1 MEPRAYADEGGA
13 VQAGASPEEQGA
25 AAGEGATADANGSSG
40 TGGDAKVEDG
50 TAAPEGSGQFQQE
63 LPLSG
68 GTTGGQQGS
77 GAPATAARPPQTT
90 ADDHVTGDMPLS
102 DGPSAAKA
110 GTIVVDGVKY
120 VVNADGVT
128 ATVAGWHDA
137 SAPAGDLA
145 IVAKVVSGADTYLV
159 TSVADEA
166 FKGCADL
173 RTVALPDSLENM
185 GKDAFAECP
194 SFESFAVG
202 ERNEAFAAFDGM
214 LFDAPLETLVRCP
227 EGKRGTALLPDTAK
241 TVSEGAFDGCAQLA
255 VIEAGP
261 DNQAFATVDNI
272 LYSKDRATLLHA
284 PARTVAA
291 ALAVETKTV
300 AAGSFAQCDGLAS
313 LLSLGAVETVEGGAF
328 SFEAFANVTVALAAG
343 ADYDARKAVWER
355 AGFSMF
361 EEPADPGTV
370 QTPAPGQGG
379 FAFEL
384 LEDYTLAVS
393 WSGGSGDPD
402 ANLAIPTSG
411 QVNGVS
417 YRVSAIAPGG
427 FAGIERLTNVQIR
440 APITAVGD
448 DAFAGC
454 ANLSSVTL
462 EEGVSSLGA
471 GAFAGTAVESVAIP
485 ASISFVGE
493 RAFSDCSALSR
504 ILTFSNA
511 ADVASD
517 VLAGCS
523 GVSVYSPVA
532 PDEAYPWNIGLPA
545 ADNHRCAYGLS
556 FASDPLVLAV
566 GESADLFAGGTCE
579 VPQGCELAY
588 SYPATPLSVDNGQAT
603 GKKPGTSEVTATLSL
618 DGIELARATRTV
630 EVREAAVEE
639 PEGEEP
645 STADEFA
652 EGAEGESM
660 PQDHPDINDE
670 RSLTELAVVPHINE
684 TVPLLASDTFT
695 VTFGLEY
702 GSIDG
707 KQESVVV
714 LVNAGDKVSAPASA
728 PTKEGYIFT
737 GWYKDGLLA
746 EKWDFDN
753 DTVNANTIIYAG
765 WELSGE
771 GTFYSAD
778 KKLRFKVIEEG
789 DAANAGSARVIRNDL
804 GDRTAISGDLVIPES
819 VTNEDTSIA
828 YAVTEIG
835 SSVDGETTG
844 VFRGFG
850 NLTSVSI
857 PGTVTAIGRHAFRD
871 CAKLA
876 DVNVAPENS
885 LRVINP
891 YAFQSCTKLEAFEL
905 GESSVLEKIR
915 TNAFGGSGLRF
926 FAVPSSVTE
935 IELNAF
941 IECIQLTT
949 VVFQP
954 DSVLETIGTGAFAH
968 TGISSIDLPASVKTL
983 GNFVFLDCI
992 SLASVICFSAPTLG
1006 INLFGTASNGTVYLP
1021 YGTVGGKT
1029 YDQRKADWRAA
1040 GAPKV
1045 AMSEYKQIT
1054 FDPLKGTFNDS
1065 SEPFSV
1071 FVTVGEKLIEPLP
1084 APGKEGF
1091 TFTGWYEDT
1100 STYEKAW
1107 DFDSDTVVKSTTL
1120 YAGWKVD
1127 SSSKTFYR
1135 GSEGKELRFQVIE
1148 EGDAESAGSV
1158 RIIRNDHGDY
1168 KAISGDLVIPST
1180 VEDDGVVYRVVEV
1193 GNPLDSGTTSVFQGC
1208 SNLTSVFI
1216 PNTISVISGNAFCD
1230 CTRLSSIT
1238 FEEGSSLDTIGRGS
1252 LARTALIALT
1262 IPASV
1267 SVIEREA
1274 ALDCA
1279 KLTSLTF
1286 ENGSILERI
1295 GMNAFKNTKINSVD
1309 IPDRVKVLD
1318 RSAFADCSELSSVSL
1333 PASLEAVGMLV
1344 FGNCPLKTVCAQ
1356 GTADGIDAIAFDE
1369 NTKANATVC
1378 LPATSLDGK
1387 TFEELK
1393 ASWGPDGYGFNNIVA
1408 SSGVLPTK
1416 DDPGNSD
1423 PSKASWS
1430 FADGT
1435 LTIEGSGTIADLGWT
1450 FDKEERL
1457 TQHWGPLRGAV
1468 EKIVVSDS
1476 LAGVDGSMSSWFQ
1489 TMPNLVD
1496 ISEARVLPGA
1506 ENVRNLFLECSALK
1520 EVPEGFALPAE
1531 VQDVEG
1537 MFGGCGSLERVWEGF
1552 ELPGPSDGCTGVT
1565 NATYLFLNDSSLQA
1579 VPFLLPGSL
1588 QTAKR
1593 MFDGCTSLASLPEGF
1608 EIPKSV
1614 TEAHKMFFNCP
1625 SLVRLPDSFDMP
1637 KKPTMYP
1644 QNIFQ
1649 VDGNRLPMYYG
1660 GGKPNVVDYP
1670 WDQANRTLV
1679 TPDDRPDG
1687 AHAVSLNV
1695 KAAGESGPGAYWTTA
1710 YTDAGG
1716 VLAEPGYAP
1725 TRAGHVFTL
1734 WYADEAC
1741 TQRADF
1747 SQPFTGDTTLYGV
1760 LAPGTESGT
1769 LPTTDGID
1777 SAFWS
1782 LTSDGALYIR
1792 GAGSIKDFGWNIDEG
1807 NFATEHWGPY
1817 RSDVVKVSMSPSLSV
1832 QGNPYCWF
1840 TYMDKL
1846 VDVSELV
1853 VPRGTSYPY
1862 RWFMGCTSLETLPEN
1877 FTLES
1882 VDWVACMFQDCSSL
1896 KSLPSGF
1903 RLSPNTQRA
1912 EFLFYGCSSLSSLPE
1927 GFVIPSTVRNARRI
1941 FSDCPSLNTLPQGF
1955 TMPDIDKNDVPFY
1968 CDVPVGNPLVP
1979 VYYTGSDPSVVNYDW
1994 VSQNREL
2001 IRITAGSTFEQQSAD
2016 GTWFKYTVIEGSV
2029 NGLPAVSVAKIDN
2042 VAKTLKGDIVVPE
2055 TVEFDGMTYA
2065 VASVAESG
2073 FANCDKITSVKLPAT
2088 VTTVNKL
2095 AFDFNVSLTNLPE
2108 MPGVRVIGTNAFRGC
2123 TAMREAVLPETL
2135 TTLGALAFEFSALE
2149 SVTIPAS
2156 VSTINYAPFGQC
2168 SSLKQLVVD
2177 SGNANYCVRNGA
2189 LCTTDGKTLIDAGA
2203 AQSFAPNGFYA
2214 IPEGVENIG
2223 QCAFKRLLWIKGL
2236 ALPRSC
2242 KSLGWQAIY
2251 NNENFED
2258 LICLSDSV
2266 TMVSGSFAFPQAP
2279 RVQCTAGM
2287 VDVFKTKGG
2296 LVNVAP
2302 FATGAPA
2309 TFALPHGLATT
2320 MEFASPLP
2328 ADLPIGVQLLWSN
2341 VDSDVAAI
2349 APTTASTPD
2358 KYAFTVTPKGTAGQ
2372 SCTAEANLVYTA
2384 GGTPVVLATSQM
2396 EISIANSHGALPTVS
2411 NPDNANEAVAGWSL
2425 DADGTLKVWSTE
2437 AIKDFE
2443 WTHDGEGF
2451 KNEHWGPVRNN
2462 VKSVD
2467 TTNVSDVYSMCCWFR
2482 EMPKLSDI
2490 ENFVIPENTKIVADV
2505 FTGDRAL
2512 AAIPETFKFPDG
2524 ATSVASCFNNCTSI
2538 TTLPGTFKLP
2548 SNVVEV
2554 GALFGSNPHFTFESL
2569 PKGFFPETV
2578 QNLEAFFY
2586 KWTSLTSL
2594 PSDFKLPRDAKN
2606 INSLFRDCASLE
2618 NLPSDFALPSKVESA
2633 VRSFYGCS
2641 SLKSVPGSLFRN
2653 ASSLGSMLQMF
2664 YGCTSLEY
2672 LPDDLSIPDSA
2683 TTARNMFNMCTSL
2696 KSVPAGFFGS
2706 AQLESANGTFSDC
2719 PSLVSLPEDFVM
2731 PTAKDSTSDLKNLF
2745 FVSPNYRVNEEKLPM
2760 HYGGSKDEVIKYNW
2774 GGIGRVL
2781 VRPQTG
2787 KPEVKAVTLN
2797 VKTAGESGP
2806 GSYWTTA
2813 YTDEA
2818 GKLVEPTYAP
2828 SRPGHVFTLWYADE
2842 ACTQRMDFSKPVA
2855 DQAQADG
2862 SGAYVLYGKL
2872 AAGSRGGTLPTTDG
2886 VGSAFW
2892 TLDDNGALYIRG
2904 AGTIANFMWNNLND
2918 LAKIESE
2925 HWGPYR
2931 DLIRSVHM
2939 SPSVDVSMG
2948 LGYWFYNCTSLTDLS
2963 EFFVPKSAS
2972 SLGGTFFQC
2981 SSLAALPESFAIPD
2995 WVTYLGSAF
3004 SKTGLCSLPAS
3015 FRLPSAKPVD
3025 CTNLFLGCE
3034 SLSSLPEGFALDI
3047 VVSDNADATSDIT
3060 GMFAECPS
3068 LTSLPASFD
3077 LPSGAKI
3084 RRPVFP
3090 VDLQEGQPR
3099 VPTCYLGSNSAVLNY
3114 DWASDNRTLVT
3125 DPADRGMFE
3134 VTYKLVNEDG
3144 TWTTR
3149 TTALTD
3155 SDGMAADPGTPQHE
3169 KYGFTGWCVDEDCL
3183 VPFDFSQPVD
3193 KATTLYGKWT
3203 VDGGAL
3209 PTTSDKGNTDP
3220 ALAGWTL
3227 GIDGTLSITCLRGQT
3242 IDDLHWGW
3250 EGQSS
3255 GHWSHLRASV
3265 RRIAMGDD
3273 VRAYH
3278 MNYWFKRMTSLE
3290 DASGVFVPEGSIGAY
3305 GLFYGCSA
3313 LKKVPASLTFPESA
3327 TNLGGMFQ
3335 NCTALEE
3342 VQEGFALPA
3351 ATEHSSLMFRGCT
3364 ALKSLP
3370 ESLALPKSVSRA
3382 SSMFNGCTQLESL
3395 PKDFMPAVD
3404 LTADPDVA
3412 YQLADADNMFYGC
3425 AALASLPEGFAVP
3438 ESVGNM
3444 DGMFANCSSLTVLPD
3459 SFDFPVA
3466 VAEAAEAMLPFQC
3479 KEETPTCF
3487 NGDVESA
3494 VMKYT
3499 KWADNKRTIQS
3510 GIPDGSVFVDYHLP
3524 DGEGVQKLWTRQ
3536 SVAKN
3541 FSIQGLAAPGRE
3553 GASFLGW
3560 YTDEGCTSKATFPL
3574 TVTGDTSLYA
3584 KYATTSGALPTVDA
3598 PDNDDPQVAGWSLSS
3613 DGTLS
3618 ITCDEGQ
3625 VIAELGWADKTNH
3638 VGHWGPVRSQVERV
3652 MMDEGVRTESMA
3664 YWFDGMSELFD
3675 VSEVFVPEETRSTR
3689 ALFRKCTKLVSIP
3702 DGLTLPGSVKDAG
3715 AMFEATA
3722 ISALP
3727 SSFTIPEG
3735 VETTSWMFSGCES
3748 LEALPAGFSLALTV
3762 TYSQRMFNGCTSL
3775 SSIPDGFRWYAHSDP
3790 SYMFNK
3796 CTSLASLPEGFTLPK
3811 GMTSIN
3817 AAFRDCS
3824 SLRSLP
3830 SGFSIPEGMTH
3841 ATELFKG
3848 CSSLQSLPEGFRMPS
3863 SLKWIKQI
3871 FYGCKSLC
3879 FLPSTLTF
3887 SNMSTEAVG
3896 LLNEAFLVPSGD
3908 PVPTYYSGSAS
3919 AVTPSEGYW
3928 GTQNRTLVT
3937 NSADLP
3943 TGTYKA
3949 TFKTKVFG
3957 DAEWTTWQTVLTD
3970 ASGNVADPL
3979 LSGKFGYAFDGWY
3992 TDPECKSESKFDFD
4006 VDKLSTDTELFGV
4019 YKLVVSYEVPT
4030 KAKVKLDATGKTT
4043 PVDVQMRSFTPVPLK
4058 VADVSCDA
4066 ANAASEI
4073 VSPSDIRDIAATILP
4088 EGAKRALPLGVG
4100 ESGTLSSLV
4109 LPAAQPGAPGV
4120 LNYSIGLDIPDA
4132 SVVKLWRDGWS
4143 TDLVLLKYTVEPAA

>member
-13 VQAGASPEEQGA
+13 VQEGVSAEEQGA

-40 TGGDAKVEDG
+40 TGGDAKGEDG
-50 TAAPEGSGQFQQE
+50 TDAPEGSGQFQQE

-145 IVAKVVSGADTYLV
+145 IVAKVVSGADAYLV

-194 SFESFAVG
+194 AFESFAVG

-370 QTPAPGQGG
+370 QSPAPGQGG

-511 ADVASD
+511 ADVAPD

-532 PDEAYPWNIGLPA
+532 SDEAYPWNIGLPA
-545 ADNHRCAYGLS
+545 AGNHRCAYGLS
-556 FASDPLVLAV
+556 FAPDPLVLAV

-579 VPQGCELAY
+579 VPQGCDLAY

-603 GKKPGTSEVTATLSL
+603 GKKPGTSEVSATLSL

-630 EVREAAVEE
+630 EVREAAEMEEVAISESGEPKAEFLGFGSLPMREDAQVYQTVPLGTGRSFEQQVASGQILKFTVIEEDQASKTGRVEVSRSDDPANE
-639 PEGEEP
+639 PTGALVIPATVSESGMTYKVAAAAAKAFNEAWRVTSLSFEEGSELAAMYGN
-645 STADEFA
+645 SFA
-652 EGAEGESM
+652 SM
-660 PQDHPDINDE
+660 PSCRTIDIPHTTTTLDYGVFAYDTSLRFASIPDSVTTLGAQMFKQCTMLESVELGSGTRQLREETFSDC
-670 RSLTELAVVPHINE
+670 RSLTTIRVKGTVASIDAAAFLGVATEGVTVYVPSE
-684 TVPLLASDTFT
+684 ASKAAWIAAASKAGYAFKEPIVQADTCT
-695 VTFGLEY
+695 VTFDAQGGCPLQQKTTVGK
-702 GSIDG
+702 GS
-707 KQESVVV
+707 
-714 LVNAGDKVSAPASA
+714 LVAEPGVPS
-728 PTKEGYIFT
+728 KEG
-737 GWYKDGLLA
+737 KSL
-746 EKWDFDN
+746 
-753 DTVNANTIIYAG
+753 AG
-765 WELSGE
+765 WFTDPGCQEATRWEFSNPVTADMTLYAKWIGE
-771 GTFYSAD
+771 VRD
-778 KKLRFKVIEEG
+778 
-789 DAANAGSARVIRNDL
+789 
-804 GDRTAISGDLVIPES
+804 GDLVYRMRPDGASLAVAAVDPAGFSGILAIEESHEFDGEILPVKEIAPLGFSASQVETVVVPGSVEVIGADAFRLSEKLRSVEFGRGGSLTLIASDAFRQCSALEGICIPSSVSKMGRNVFEKCTSLSAVEFEPGSSLSVLES
-819 VTNEDTSIA
+819 SAFSQCSSLETIDLPDHFSA
-828 YAVTEIG
+828 IG
-835 SSVDGETTG
+835 SSAFDRCTSLKTIELPKMLSYIGGSAFARCASLELIDLCTVET
-844 VFRGFG
+844 
-850 NLTSVSI
+850 
-857 PGTVTAIGRHAFRD
+857 IG
-871 CAKLA
+871 
-876 DVNVAPENS
+876 
-885 LRVINP
+885 P
-891 YAFQSCTKLEAFEL
+891 YAF
-905 GESSVLEKIR
+905 GES
-915 TNAFGGSGLRF
+915 GL
-926 FAVPSSVTE
+926 VSVT
-935 IELNAF
+935 
-941 IECIQLTT
+941 
-949 VVFQP
+949 
-954 DSVLETIGTGAFAH
+954 
-968 TGISSIDLPASVKTL
+968 LPASVTYL
-983 GNFVFLDCI
+983 GNKIFEKCPKLVHAVVEAPISSIPYDTFNASALTSI
-992 SLASVICFSAPTLG
+992 SL
-1006 INLFGTASNGTVYLP
+1006 
-1021 YGTVGGKT
+1021 
-1029 YDQRKADWRAA
+1029 
-1040 GAPKV
+1040 
-1045 AMSEYKQIT
+1045 
-1054 FDPLKGTFNDS
+1054 
-1065 SEPFSV
+1065 
-1071 FVTVGEKLIEPLP
+1071 
-1084 APGKEGF
+1084 
-1091 TFTGWYEDT
+1091 
-1100 STYEKAW
+1100 
-1107 DFDSDTVVKSTTL
+1107 
-1120 YAGWKVD
+1120 
-1127 SSSKTFYR
+1127 
-1135 GSEGKELRFQVIE
+1135 
-1148 EGDAESAGSV
+1148 
-1158 RIIRNDHGDY
+1158 
-1168 KAISGDLVIPST
+1168 PST
-1180 VEDDGVVYRVVEV
+1180 VKSIDAHAFRSCDSITTIYADGSLGDAGVAAA
-1193 GNPLDSGTTSVFQGC
+1193 F
-1208 SNLTSVFI
+1208 
-1216 PNTISVISGNAFCD
+1216 GNA
-1230 CTRLSSIT
+1230 
-1238 FEEGSSLDTIGRGS
+1238 
-1252 LARTALIALT
+1252 
-1262 IPASV
+1262 V
-1267 SVIEREA
+1267 
-1274 ALDCA
+1274 
-1279 KLTSLTF
+1279 
-1286 ENGSILERI
+1286 
-1295 GMNAFKNTKINSVD
+1295 
-1309 IPDRVKVLD
+1309 
-1318 RSAFADCSELSSVSL
+1318 
-1333 PASLEAVGMLV
+1333 
-1344 FGNCPLKTVCAQ
+1344 
-1356 GTADGIDAIAFDE
+1356 
-1369 NTKANATVC
+1369 KANATVI
-1378 LPATSLDGK
+1378 LPAVSADGSE
-1387 TFEELK
+1387 TFETMK
-1393 ASWGPDGYGFNNIVA
+1393 AAWLSYGFNKVVA
-1408 SSGVLPTK
+1408 SSGALPTK

-1423 PSKASWS
+1423 RSKASWS

-1489 TMPNLVD
+1489 TMPSLVD

-1565 NATYLFLNDSSLQA
+1565 NATYLFLNDSSLRS
-1579 VPFLLPGSL
+1579 VPFLLPDSL
-1588 QTAKR
+1588 QEAKR
-1593 MFDGCTSLASLPEGF
+1593 MFDGCTSLVSLPEGF
-1608 EIPKSV
+1608 EIPESV

-1649 VDGNRLPMYYG
+1649 VEGGRLPMYYG
-1660 GGKPNVVDYP
+1660 GGKPNVVGYP

-1679 TPDDRPDG
+1679 TPDDRLDA
-1687 AHAVSLNV
+1687 AHAVDLNV
-1695 KAAGESGPGAYWTTA
+1695 KVAGESGPGAYWTTA
-1710 YTDAGG
+1710 YTDADG

-1725 TRAGHVFTL
+1725 SRPGMVFTL

-1769 LPTTDGID
+1769 LPTVDGTD

-1782 LTSDGALYIR
+1782 FDDAGTLYIR
-1792 GAGSIKDFGWNIDEG
+1792 GAGTISIIGWGEESSASLRED
-1807 NFATEHWGPY
+1807 HWGPH
-1817 RSDVVKVSMSPSLSV
+1817 RADVVKVVMAPALHAARMSGWFAFMEKLADVSQIKIPSEVVTLRRTFQNCTALTVLPEGLSLPA
-1832 QGNPYCWF
+1832 N
-1840 TYMDKL
+1840 L
-1846 VDVSELV
+1846 VDAS
-1853 VPRGTSYPY
+1853 
-1862 RWFMGCTSLETLPEN
+1862 
-1877 FTLES
+1877 
-1882 VDWVACMFQDCSSL
+1882 CMFQGCSSL
-1896 KSLPSGF
+1896 KSLPESFVLGDKVETIQNMF
-1903 RLSPNTQRA
+1903 WA
-1912 EFLFYGCSSLSSLPE
+1912 CSSLASLPSD
-1927 GFVIPSTVRNARRI
+1927 FRI
-1941 FSDCPSLNTLPQGF
+1941 TDSVLHMSRAFAKCPSLTSLPRNFAISANVVPGSDEDAF
-1955 TMPDIDKNDVPFY
+1955 FCEVEPDQPFVPT
-1968 CDVPVGNPLVP
+1968 
-1979 VYYTGSDPSVVNYDW
+1979 YYAGSDPSVLEFDW
-1994 VSQNREL
+1994 ANQNREL

-2189 LCTTDGKTLIDAGA
+2189 LCTTDGKTLIDASA
-2203 AQSFAPNGFYA
+2203 AQAFAPNGFYA

-2328 ADLPIGVQLLWSN
+2328 ADLPIGVQLLWNS
-2341 VDSDVAAI
+2341 VDSSVATI

-2372 SCTAEANLVYTA
+2372 SCAAEANLVYTA

-2641 SLKSVPGSLFRN
+2641 SLKSVPGSLFKN
-2653 ASSLGSMLQMF
+2653 ASSLSSMLQMF

-2696 KSVPAGFFGS
+2696 KSIPAGFFGS

-2745 FVSPNYRVNEEKLPM
+2745 FVSPNYRVNGEKLPM

-2797 VKTAGESGP
+2797 VKTVGEAGP

-2813 YTDEA
+2813 YTDAE

-2842 ACTQRMDFSKPVA
+2842 ACTQRMDFSKLVA

-2892 TLDDNGALYIRG
+2892 TLDDNDALYIRG

-2948 LGYWFYNCTSLTDLS
+2948 LGYWFYNCISLTDLS

-3004 SKTGLCSLPAS
+3004 SKTGLRSLPAS

-3077 LPSGAKI
+3077 LTSGAKI

-3155 SDGMAADPGTPQHE
+3155 SDGMAADPGAPQHE
-3169 KYGFTGWCVDEDCL
+3169 RYGFTGWCVDEDCL

-3193 KATTLYGKWT
+3193 KATTLYGKHVKHGGRDTAVGQGQLPMVGEGEAWWRIT
-3203 VDGGAL
+3203 V
-3209 PTTSDKGNTDP
+3209 
-3220 ALAGWTL
+3220 
-3227 GIDGTLSITCLRGQT
+3227 DGTLSILGEGEVADFGWYVENPQQEAE
-3242 IDDLHWGW
+3242 HWGFARD
-3250 EGQSS
+3250 EVRKVEMSP
-3255 GHWSHLRASV
+3255 SV
-3265 RRIAMGDD
+3265 ETKSVSCWFLNMG
-3273 VRAYH
+3273 
-3278 MNYWFKRMTSLE
+3278 NLE
-3290 DASGVFVPEGSIGAY
+3290 DISGFN
-3305 GLFYGCSA
+3305 
-3313 LKKVPASLTFPESA
+3313 FPSK
-3327 TNLGGMFQ
+3327 TKTLLD
-3335 NCTALEE
+3335 T
-3342 VQEGFALPA
+3342 
-3351 ATEHSSLMFRGCT
+3351 FRGCT
-3364 ALKSLP
+3364 SLEYLPAGLRLPDHATNLQGLFNLCSSIKSLP
-3370 ESLALPKSVSRA
+3370 DGFRLGPDVKNTAWMLADTSIASLPQGFLLPNGVEKTK
-3382 SSMFNGCTQLESL
+3382 SMFINCSS
-3395 PKDFMPAVD
+3395 
-3404 LTADPDVA
+3404 
-3412 YQLADADNMFYGC
+3412 
-3425 AALASLPEGFAVP
+3425 LASLPEGFRFWDSINDATDMFRNCTSLASFP
-3438 ESVGNM
+3438 ESLKLSDLSQAARSTINEAFYVKKGPLVTYYAGNIA
-3444 DGMFANCSSLTVLPD
+3444 DL
-3459 SFDFPVA
+3459 
-3466 VAEAAEAMLPFQC
+3466 E
-3479 KEETPTCF
+3479 
-3487 NGDVESA
+3487 
-3494 VMKYT
+3494 VM
-3499 KWADNKRTIQS
+3499 
-3510 GIPDGSVFVDYHLP
+3510 
-3524 DGEGVQKLWTRQ
+3524 GEGYWALQGREIVSDVPAGKAAVELYVPDPLTGEHSLWTRFLADTSQ
-3536 SVAKN
+3536 KLDEPVAH
-3541 FSIQGLAAPGRE
+3541 ARE
-3553 GASFLGW
+3553 GSSFVGW
-3560 YTDEGCTSKATFPL
+3560 YTEPECTNKATFPL
-3574 TVTGDTSLYA
+3574 TVAGDTSLYA

-3598 PDNDDPQVAGWSLSS
+3598 PDNDDPQVAGWSLSN
-3613 DGTLS
+3613 DGMLS
-3618 ITCDEGQ
+3618 ISCQEGQ
-3625 VIAELGWADKTNH
+3625 AIADLGWTADTC
-3638 VGHWGPVRSQVERV
+3638 GQGYWGPLRSEVKYVHMAETV
-3652 MMDEGVRTESMA
+3652 SVGSMA
-3664 YWFDGMSELFD
+3664 FWFSGTSIENA
-3675 VSEVFVPEETRSTR
+3675 SGIFVPLEVTSTTG
-3689 ALFRKCTKLVSIP
+3689 LFSDCGSLAAIP
-3702 DGLTLPGSVKDAG
+3702 DGFVLPNGVEVADQMFLQCRSLKRLPLSFTLP
-3715 AMFEATA
+3715 
-3722 ISALP
+3722 
-3727 SSFTIPEG
+3727 
-3735 VETTSWMFSGCES
+3735 ES
-3748 LEALPAGFSLALTV
+3748 LVSVREMFNFCSFESLPAGFSLPKNV
-3762 TYSQRMFNGCTSL
+3762 K
-3775 SSIPDGFRWYAHSDP
+3775 DAHG
-3790 SYMFNK
+3790 MMANN
-3796 CTSLASLPEGFTLPK
+3796 TMLRSLPESFTLPD
-3811 GMTSIN
+3811 TVEY
-3817 AAFRDCS
+3817 AS
-3824 SLRSLP
+3824 SMFFGNENLRSLP
-3830 SGFSIPEGMTH
+3830 SGFTIPASTIQASWMFANCSALMALPDKFTVPLDGKIKAVTGM
-3841 ATELFKG
+3841 FSN
-3848 CSSLQSLPEGFRMPS
+3848 CSKLTALPENFDFPS
-3863 SLKWIKQI
+3863 SNVDGVWVDRVQM
-3871 FYGCKSLC
+3871 FRCTC
-3879 FLPSTLTF
+3879 
-3887 SNMSTEAVG
+3887 
-3896 LLNEAFLVPSGD
+3896 GD
-3908 PVPTYYSGSAS
+3908 ASHRVETYYSGR
-3919 AVTPSEGYW
+3919 SESVKALPW
-3928 GTQNRTLVT
+3928 GDFHRTLVA
-3937 NSADLP
+3937 NSVDLP
-3943 TGTYKA
+3943 AGIHEVSFNTKIVGERAWSTY
-3949 TFKTKVFG
+3949 
-3957 DAEWTTWQTVLTD
+3957 QTVLTD
-3970 ASGNVADPL
+3970 ASGKVSDPL
-3979 LSGKFGYAFDGWY
+3979 LSGKYGYAFDGWY
-3992 TDPECKSESKFDFD
+3992 TDPECTNKYDFNTGTFDINA
-4006 VDKLSTDTELFGV
+4006 ELYGI
-4019 YKLVVSYEVPT
+4019 YSLRVSYELPL

-4109 LPAAQPGAPGV
+4109 LPAAQPGVPGV